1 MEILGHYQVKD
12 IISVKVDPGECIQAT
27 LEKVVEN
34 EGGNAWVLTAIGSV
48 AKLAFVNPK
57 PSLDKEEAIKV
68 DINEVEGPFELIS
81 LIGGVGPA
89 HAHGKGNS
97 HLHIAVSS
105 HDGSVIG
112 GGLRYGTEPWFPVQ
126 VHLLFHE

>member
-1 MEILGHYQVKD
+1 MEILGRYQAKG
-12 IISVKVDPGECIQAT
+12 IISVKIEPGECIQAT
-27 LEKVVEN
+27 LEKVVES
-34 EGGNAWVLTAIGSV
+34 EGGNALILTAVGSV
-48 AKLAFVNPK
+48 AKLAFANPK
-57 PSLDKEEAIKV
+57 PSLEKEAIEV
-68 DINEVEGPFELIS
+68 SINEIEGPFELIS

-105 HDGSVIG
+105 HDGTIIG

-126 VHLLFHE
+126 VQLLFQE

>member
-1 MEILGHYQVKD
+1 MEILGRYQAKD

-27 LEKVVEN
+27 LEKAVEN
-34 EGGNAWVLTAIGSV
+34 EGGNALILTAVGSV
-48 AKLAFVNPK
+48 SKLAFANPK
-57 PSLDKEEAIKV
+57 PSLDKEAIEV
-68 DINEVEGPFELIS
+68 GINEVEGPFELIS

-105 HDGSVIG
+105 HDGSIIG

-126 VHLLFHE
+126 VQLLFHA

>member
-1 MEILGHYQVKD
+1 MEVLGRYQVKD
-12 IISVKVDPGECIQAT
+12 IITVKIEPGECIQAT

-34 EGGNAWVLTAIGSV
+34 EGGNAMILTAVGSIS
-48 AKLAFVNPK
+48 KLAFANPK
-57 PSLDKEEAIKV
+57 ASLDKEAIKIS
-68 DINEVEGPFELIS
+68 INKEEGPFELIS
-81 LIGGVGPA
+81 LIGGVGPT

-105 HDGSVIG
+105 HNGAVIG

-126 VHLLFHE
+126 VQLLFHE

>member
-1 MEILGHYQVKD
+1 MEILGRYQAKG
-12 IISVKVDPGECIQAT
+12 IISVKIDPGECIQAT
-27 LEKVVEN
+27 LEKAVEN
-34 EGGNAWVLTAIGSV
+34 EGGNALILTAVGSV
-48 AKLAFVNPK
+48 AKLAFANPK
-57 PSLDKEEAIKV
+57 PSLDKEAIEV
-68 DINEVEGPFELIS
+68 SINEVEGPFELIS

-105 HDGSVIG
+105 HDGSIIG

-126 VHLLFHE
+126 VQLLFQE

>member
-1 MEILGHYQVKD
+1 MDILGRYQIKD

-27 LEKVVEN
+27 LEKAIEN
-34 EGGNAWVLTAIGSV
+34 EGGNALVLTAVGSV
-48 AKLAFVNPK
+48 AKLAFANPK
-57 PSLDKEEAIKV
+57 PSLDKEAIKV
-68 DINEVEGPFELIS
+68 DIKEVEGPFELIS

-105 HDGSVIG
+105 HDGSIIG
-112 GGLRYGTEPWFPVQ
+112 GGLRYGTVPWFPVQ

>member
-1 MEILGHYQVKD
+1 MEVLGRYQVKD
-12 IISVKVDPGECIQAT
+12 IIAVKIEPGVCIQAA

-34 EGGNAWVLTAIGSV
+34 EGGNALILTAVGSI
-48 AKLAFVNPK
+48 AKLAFANPK
-57 PSLDKEEAIKV
+57 ASLDKE
-68 DINEVEGPFELIS
+68 DINISINEKEGPFELIS
-81 LIGGVGPA
+81 LIGGVGPI

-105 HDGSVIG
+105 HDGHVIG

-126 VHLLFHE
+126 VQLLLHE

>member
-1 MEILGHYQVKD
+1 MDILGRYQIKD

-27 LEKVVEN
+27 LEKAVEN
-34 EGGNAWVLTAIGSV
+34 EGGNALVLTAVGSV
-48 AKLAFVNPK
+48 AKLAFANPK
-57 PSLDKEEAIKV
+57 PSLDKEAIEV
-68 DINEVEGPFELIS
+68 DIKEVGGPFELIS

-105 HDGSVIG
+105 HDGSIIG
-112 GGLRYGTEPWFPVQ
+112 GGLRYGTESWFPVQ
-126 VHLLFHE
+126 VHLLFHK

>member
-1 MEILGHYQVKD
+1 MEILGRYKAKG
-12 IISVKVDPGECIQAT
+12 IISVKIDPGECIQAT
-27 LEKVVEN
+27 LEKTVEN
-34 EGGNAWVLTAIGSV
+34 EGGNALILTAVGSI
-48 AKLAFVNPK
+48 AKLAFANPK
-57 PSLDKEEAIKV
+57 PSLDKDAIKV
-68 DINEVEGPFELIS
+68 SINEVEGPFELIS

-126 VHLLFHE
+126 VQLLFQE